1 MKNEN
6 IFRNI
11 SKNINN
17 FLKTNNISM
26 KIVGYYYQFIHYIII
41 VLIGIVMLFNNNPLY
56 LTLLLI
62 VISLDAFSIVILHN
76 CPLTIL
82 EEKYLKT
89 SLVKDRMKNLR
100 KSKIMYKCNHVYEQQ
115 IELLI
120 NVWCLVACKIL
131 FILTMKT
138 INKNIIFQVSN

>member
-6 IFRNI
+6 IIRDISKKFNRLLKNYNI
-11 SKNINN
+11 SV
-17 FLKTNNISM
+17 
-26 KIVGYYYQFIHYIII
+26 KIVGWYYQILHYIII
-41 VLIGIVMLFNNNPLY
+41 ILIGVVMLFNNNPFY

-82 EEKYLKT
+82 EQKYLKT
-89 SLVKDRMKNLR
+89 SLVRDRMKSLR

-138 INKNIIFQVSN
+138 INKNIIFQVNN